1 MALYLGQQK
10 VKTHLGNLT
19 TKIKDNFTS
28 LDWEYTNG
36 EFLFSINNIT
46 PEISAKLSSAT
57 RLQLAVIRYSP
68 ASLIKRNGT
77 KSSKTYPVE
86 ITGSSMYGVLIT
98 PVPGRMSV
106 VSYSPLYKDINA
118 TAFVEE
124 LVLKDNSRFR
134 VRSDYATERTA
145 NLMDYNWREYG
156 FALVDAQTYALDVI
170 IEARDKLRVKVTNQN
185 ITQVATEYN
194 VISKKEIEVIN

>member
-1 MALYLGQQK
+1 MAIYLGGQQ

-19 TKIKDNFTS
+19 TEVRDNFTS

-46 PEISAKLSSAT
+46 PEIDAKLSSAT
-57 RLQLAVIRYSP
+57 ELQLAVIRYSP
-68 ASLIKRNGT
+68 AVLIKRNR
-77 KSSKTYPVE
+77 SQSRKTYPVA
-86 ITGSSMYGVLIT
+86 ITGSSNYGVSID
-98 PVPGRMSV
+98 PVPGRMNI

-118 TAFVEE
+118 TVFVEE
-124 LVLKDNSRFR
+124 LVLKDNSKFR
-134 VRSDYATERTA
+134 LRSHYATERTA
-145 NLMDYNWREYG
+145 NLMNYNWREYG
-156 FALVDAQTYALDVI
+156 FAVVNKEDNALDVI

-185 ITQVATEYN
+185 IAQVATEYN